1 MSKWSTERWAA
12 STGVAFAVLLIVSGF
27 LPGSPKKWNA
37 SATDIQMC
45 LQGKHREI
53 VISMILSG
61 LAIVAVLWFLGSFAG
76 MFRNAGQGR
85 LATVMY
91 GAGVATAG
99 IAAVGD
105 GIQLGVMKVTSI
117 ATADPNTVA
126 AIYGVGTWIY
136 ARIFWPMAALAL
148 ATWLASKRSQAMPDW
163 YAWLSLLGGVVFIVS
178 GVSLKNTGFFSI
190 TGGMGV
196 IGFISIAVW
205 IGISSLLLV
214 QRVGSEAPSAAPAM
228 G

>member
-1 MSKWSTERWAA
+1 MKWSNERLAA
-12 STGVAFAVLLIVSGF
+12 STGVGFAVLLIVSGF

-37 SATDIQMC
+37 SAMDIESF
-45 LQGKHREI
+45 LQGKHKEI
-53 VISMILSG
+53 LASMMLSG
-61 LAIVAVLWFLGSFAG
+61 LALVALLWFMASFAG
-76 MFRNAGQGR
+76 MFRDAGQGR

-105 GIQLGVMKVTSI
+105 GLQLGLSKVTETIPDANTI
-117 ATADPNTVA
+117 AAL
-126 AIYGVGTWIY
+126 YGASTWLY

-148 ATWLASKRSQAMPDW
+148 ATWLASKRSKAMPDW
-163 YAWLSLLGGVVFIVS
+163 YALLSLLGACIFIVS
-178 GVSLKNTGFFSI
+178 GVSLNGTGFFSI
-190 TGGMGV
+190 SGGMGW

-205 IGISSLLLV
+205 IALSSVLLV
-214 QRVGSEAPSAAPAM
+214 QRVGAETPSAAPAM